1 VSSKHTTKGWT
12 YLVFKT
18 RESTTTK
25 RIGALEGPCK
35 LLVDWGKVWHG
46 EREDREDVGKILR
59 H

>member
-1 VSSKHTTKGWT
+1 VSSRYKTKGRT

-25 RIGALEGPCK
+25 RIGTLERPCK

-46 EREDREDVGKILR
+46 DKEDGEDVGKILR